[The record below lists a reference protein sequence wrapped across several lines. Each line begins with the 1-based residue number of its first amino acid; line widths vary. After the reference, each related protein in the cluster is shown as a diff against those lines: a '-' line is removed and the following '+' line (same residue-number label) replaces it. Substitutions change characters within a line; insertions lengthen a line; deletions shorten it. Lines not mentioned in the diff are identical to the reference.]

1 MTDAGRRAGLLST
14 PRNPQPVAHR
24 WREPAAIR
32 TVAASKR
39 VLAEMQM
46 NIHLG
51 LRTLALLAVVAAA
64 TAILV
69 QPGTAADPAL
79 NALLLLGRN

>member
-1 MTDAGRRAGLLST
+1 MTDTGHRAGLLST

-46 NIHLG
+46 SIHLG
-51 LRTLALLAVVAAA
+51 LRTLALLAVVTAA
-64 TAILV
+64 TVVLV
-69 QPGTAADPAL
+69 HPGGGAEPAL

>member
-1 MTDAGRRAGLLST
+1 MIVTGHRAGLRPA
-14 PRNPQPVAHR
+14 PRIPQPVARR
-24 WREPAAIR
+24 WRAPAALR
-32 TVAASKR
+32 TVASSKR

-64 TAILV
+64 TVILV
-69 QPGTAADPAL
+69 HPGAAADPAL
-79 NALLLLGRN
+79 SALLLLGRN